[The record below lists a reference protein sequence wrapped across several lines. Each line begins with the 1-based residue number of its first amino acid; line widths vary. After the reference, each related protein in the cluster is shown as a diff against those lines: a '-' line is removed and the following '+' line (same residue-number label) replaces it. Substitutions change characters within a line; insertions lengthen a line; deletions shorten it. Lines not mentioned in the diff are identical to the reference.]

1 MKEYKKYIAELYD
14 AKSKTDP
21 GLSKYIMLNNWN
33 FASIYLGDNC
43 FGQQVFRRLDS
54 TGNVLLVG
62 ETKQERIAL
71 VKSIIT
77 SLILSND
84 PEHLKLLL
92 VTSESEDFG
101 GYKNEPHFIDV
112 VINNPDSFYKVICK
126 TKHIMDERYLMF
138 DETVIPK
145 NLEEYNARARAN
157 NENILPYIVV
167 FVDDYK
173 KIQMSHGELETTLVT
188 IGQKC
193 RAAGIIIIASQT
205 GTWKQKHN
213 TVLSK
218 NLGTVIAKNG
228 SNIVVDNHLENVCL
242 QANVLTKDKCL
253 LVANYIKENYK
264 KI

>member
-21 GLSKYIMLNNWN
+21 SLSKYIMLNNWN
-33 FASIYLGDNC
+33 SASIYLGDNC

-62 ETKQERIAL
+62 KTKQERIAL

-77 SLILSND
+77 SLVLSND
-84 PEHLKLLL
+84 SEHLILLL
-92 VTSESEDFG
+92 VTNEAEDFG

-112 VINNPDSFYKVICK
+112 VINNLDSFYKVICK

-138 DETVIPK
+138 DETVFPK
-145 NLEEYNARARAN
+145 NLEEYNVRARAN

-173 KIQMSHGELETTLVT
+173 KIQMSHDELETTLVT
-188 IGQKC
+188 ISQKC

-205 GTWKQKHN
+205 GTWRQKHN

-228 SNIVVDNHLENVCL
+228 SNIVVDNHHENVCL
-242 QANVLTKDKCL
+242 QANVLANDKCL
-253 LVANYIKENYK
+253 LVANYIKENYR
-264 KI
+264 